1 MLRTPLSS
9 DSMWDLLSCPTHS
22 SCPKVA
28 QATVSEMLP
37 PGTPVSPP
45 PRLGPST
52 ALPSPRPPRC
62 SRRGGP
68 DVAVPTFLLAR
79 ESVAGFSS

>member
-37 PGTPVSPP
+37 PGHPCFSPTPTWTKPRSPKPP
-45 PRLGPST
+45 PSAVQPSWGP
-52 ALPSPRPPRC
+52 
-62 SRRGGP
+62 
-68 DVAVPTFLLAR
+68 
-79 ESVAGFSS
+79 